1 MKASTRMT
9 VSDGIAA
16 LPKGTAIDL
25 HPGRPLGETPRTWK
39 ALGSFMLKEYPATRY
54 NTNVFTLYRTKAGE
68 LRWSCYR
75 DGCFYAYHGKVVVV
89 PTGELVRP

>member
-1 MKASTRMT
+1 
-9 VSDGIAA
+9 
-16 LPKGTAIDL
+16 
-25 HPGRPLGETPRTWK
+25 
-39 ALGSFMLKEYPATRY
+39 MLKEYPATRY